1 MNAFKVKFFSP
12 DNYISFDRVLSI
24 LVNGME
30 GKLMILANHAP
41 YLIYVLS
48 GEVVVTM
55 NNQKEEKF
63 VIDRGVLEVAANN
76 CSIVTS
82 EFRVI

>member
-12 DNYISFDRVLSI
+12 DNYISFDRVLSV

-30 GKLMILANHAP
+30 GKLMIQANHAP
-41 YLIYVLS
+41 YLICILS
-48 GEVVVTM
+48 GEVVVKM

-63 VIDRGVLEVAANN
+63 MIDRGMLEIADNN